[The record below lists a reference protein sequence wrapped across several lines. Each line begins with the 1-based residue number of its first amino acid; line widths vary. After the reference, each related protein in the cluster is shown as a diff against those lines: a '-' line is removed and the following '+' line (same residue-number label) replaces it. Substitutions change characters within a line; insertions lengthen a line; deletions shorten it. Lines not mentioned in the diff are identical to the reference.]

1 MIKINFLILDNESY
15 QVFYESGLIQRPKDL
30 YSDWHLNM
38 DDIRMFIIGYIP
50 EDLKD
55 EKYRISLSRR
65 SDIINIDVYFDYSKY
80 ITRDLKI
87 KKVLND

>member
-1 MIKINFLILDNESY
+1 MIKINFLISDNESY
-15 QVFYESGLIQRPKDL
+15 QVFHNSGLIQGPKDI
-30 YSDWHLNM
+30 YLNM

-50 EDLKD
+50 EDLKG

-65 SDIINIDVYFDYSKY
+65 SDITNIDVYFDYNKY